1 MNNLILF
8 LENMGITYKDAVYQ
22 VEYIENGGTLEIM
35 YADEHIIENIKNLDI
50 PYRVTVLSD
59 RNIVQIKKIKK
70 IRKLKEL
77 WYWLKA
83 QITLDNSYFT
93 DLEDLQHEN
102 NELRATIELLQDENK
117 KLHENIQQYQSTFD
131 ETVLDDFNEA
141 LFNFLSQMCQ
151 SDTSDMLTNELCKN
165 GEVEVQIAGKD
176 VNRKRIK
183 QAFGNFER
191 YMTIDIVERG
201 LYYSLI
207 FKKRKDR

>member
-1 MNNLILF
+1 M
-8 LENMGITYKDAVYQ
+8 M
-22 VEYIENGGTLEIM
+22 
-35 YADEHIIENIKNLDI
+35 
-50 PYRVTVLSD
+50 
-59 RNIVQIKKIKK
+59 
-70 IRKLKEL
+70 RKLKEL

-83 QITLDNSYFT
+83 QITLDNLYFT

-117 KLHENIQQYQSTFD
+117 KLHENIQQYQNNFD
-131 ETVLDDFNEA
+131 EVVLEDFYEA
-141 LFNFLSQMCQ
+141 LSNFLSQMCQ
-151 SDTSDMLTNELCKN
+151 SDTSDMLTNELRMN

-207 FKKRKDR
+207 FKKR

>member
-1 MNNLILF
+1 M
-8 LENMGITYKDAVYQ
+8 M
-22 VEYIENGGTLEIM
+22 
-35 YADEHIIENIKNLDI
+35 
-50 PYRVTVLSD
+50 
-59 RNIVQIKKIKK
+59 
-70 IRKLKEL
+70 RKLKEL

-102 NELRATIELLQDENK
+102 NELRSTIELLKDENK
-117 KLHENIQQYQSTFD
+117 KLHENIQQYQDTFD
-131 ETVLDDFNEA
+131 KAVLDDFNEA

-151 SDTSDMLTNELCKN
+151 SDTSDMLTNELSKN

-207 FKKRKDR
+207 FKKR

>member
-1 MNNLILF
+1 MS
-8 LENMGITYKDAVYQ
+8 
-22 VEYIENGGTLEIM
+22 
-35 YADEHIIENIKNLDI
+35 
-50 PYRVTVLSD
+50 R
-59 RNIVQIKKIKK
+59 
-70 IRKLKEL
+70 LKEL

-83 QITLDNSYFT
+83 CITLDNTYFN

-102 NELRATIELLQDENK
+102 DELRAVNKLLQDENA
-117 KLHENIQQYQSTFD
+117 KLHYTIEKYQNNFD
-131 ETVLDDFNEA
+131 GVVLEDFKAA
-141 LFNFLSQMCQ
+141 LLSFLEIMGQ
-151 SDTSDMLTNELCKN
+151 SDTSDMLTNELQKN

-207 FKKRKDR
+207 FKKR